1 MMAERKSCAFT
12 GHRPN
17 KFPWKYDETDMRCKR
32 LKDAVKTAI
41 ENLID
46 DGYTDFLSGMAE
58 GVDTWAALI
67 VLDIR
72 NKNASIKLHCILP
85 CREQPDSWSEIAQK
99 TYHSILR
106 QADSV
111 VFVNRDYRKNCM
123 LERNYFLV
131 EHADII
137 FAVYN
142 GERRGGTASTVRY
155 AQKKKKKVILLNP
168 ESLSSMCL
176 FPE

>member
-1 MMAERKSCAFT
+1 MAERKSCAFT

-137 FAVYN
+137 FAYTMEKGV
-142 GERRGGTASTVRY
+142 GVLRQLFDMRKRRKR
-155 AQKKKKKVILLNP
+155 K
-168 ESLSSMCL
+168 
-176 FPE
+176 